1 MAYPGSLSST
11 EISDIIATTIES
23 RTGEIADNLTNN
35 NALLFQMK
43 KKGRIKT
50 FSGGDTILQEIKYAD
65 ATNSTANSYSG
76 YETVAVNQFS
86 PISAARFDIKQY
98 SAQVTMSGLQMLQNS
113 GKEQIIDLMD
123 ARVEAGEEDLV
134 NRLAL
139 DIYGDGTGNGS
150 KNLTGLQAAVP
161 SDPTTGTYGGIDS
174 ATWTFWR
181 SIVFDATTDGG
192 AATTSANI
200 QSYMNRTA
208 LQTVHMG
215 TGCDLIVADTTKYR
229 FFLESMQAIQRV
241 TSNEMGAAGFSSL
254 SYLAAGRETPVVLD
268 GGIGGNCPAGNMYF
282 LNTKYLHWRPHAER
296 NMVPIGGDRVPVNQD
311 AVVKMI
317 GWAGNLTC
325 SGRRY
330 QALLKE

>member
-11 EISDIIATTIES
+11 EISDIVTTTIES

-50 FSGGDTILQEIKYAD
+50 VSGGDVILQEIRYAD

-86 PISAARFDIKQY
+86 PISAARYDYKQY
-98 SAQVTMSGLQMLQNS
+98 SAQIVMSGLQMLQNS

-123 ARVEAGEEDLV
+123 ARMEAGEDDLI

-150 KNLTGLQAAVP
+150 RNLTGLQAIIADSP
-161 SDPTTGTYGGIDS
+161 ATGTVGGIDG
-174 ATWTFWR
+174 ATWSFWR
-181 SIVFDATTDGG
+181 NISFDATTDGG
-192 AATTSANI
+192 AAATSANI

-215 TGCDLIVADTTKYR
+215 TGVDLIVADNIYYR
-229 FFLESMQAIQRV
+229 LFLESMQSIQRV
-241 TSNEMGAAGFSSL
+241 TSSEMGAAGFSSL
-254 SYLAAGRETPVVLD
+254 KYLGMGREADVVLD
-268 GGIGGNCPAGNMYF
+268 GGIGGNCPANHMYF
-282 LNTKYLHWRPHAER
+282 INTKYLMWRPHADR

-330 QALLKE
+330 QAVLKD